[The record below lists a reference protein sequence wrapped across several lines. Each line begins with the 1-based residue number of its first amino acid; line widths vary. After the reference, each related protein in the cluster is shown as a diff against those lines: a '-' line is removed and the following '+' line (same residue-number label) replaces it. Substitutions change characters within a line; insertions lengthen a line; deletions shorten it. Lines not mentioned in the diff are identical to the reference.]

1 MRKQRVPHRVLID
14 QLRVGARTCGASIGA
29 AALGVGIALVAM
41 TALFLLLGAL
51 GVSSAPNSVVSAGQ
65 DAVVGLYAVQLVGLS
80 FFNGTAELRFAAI
93 PGLFLVGLSITLG
106 TAVVVRATRGSTKRR
121 MTVALAAAIPYALL
135 LGSAALLVPLHF
147 TAPGLAV
154 GISVSPSPAEAFL
167 LPLSWGLLFASL
179 GGLIGVLG
187 RGWRREASR
196 LLGGWAVP
204 FASLLRVMAV
214 GLAATAIVA
223 LVGGLAVS
231 GWDLGSVIDGGFS
244 HTIKVA
250 GAALIAL
257 PTAAAAVFV
266 SGFGVSFDWQVDA
279 LSHGQ
284 GSISALGGTLPSSS
298 ADPSQAHGAPGVL
311 ALAPFIAIAA
321 VFAVG
326 WLSAR
331 RSGADVRRGLANA
344 LRAAALVTLAV
355 WLFALI
361 ARVDTQIGGLLGF
374 HLVPDVG
381 ALLWRVPLVALVGC
395 FGGSLAY
402 VFTQGASARRH
413 LVATLRGAVRSFSWG
428 RAPGGPGQTRWISH
442 GLTWRAA
449 LGVGFASVPVLLVGL
464 GATGPASLAAPEEV
478 SLASISQ
485 TAEQRLERAST
496 DDESVAV
503 TVNPETKV
511 VGTASVH
518 TPLRA
523 LDIAPGKSRAAK
535 AEDVLERYG
544 ELFGLDDATAELGNP
559 QSSTDKFGV
568 THVSF
573 TQVAN
578 GLPVFAGG
586 IGVHLSNKGELLDFV
601 SGSLIPDVF
610 VAEKKAKLSRQD
622 ATEIAKGA
630 LSSGSLEQPPS
641 LQVFAGREPYVSGP
655 NARLAWFVWLAS
667 ETTNASEEYVVDAV
681 TGEILDTIPKADY
694 AKVREV
700 YDWEGGPELPGELAR
715 EEGEE
720 TPTGDADVDSA
731 YDHTG
736 TVYDFYQGY
745 GERDSWDGAGAPI
758 ISTVHFDQA
767 SGAPFENAYWNG
779 EQMVFGDEYADALDI
794 VGHELTHAVVEHDT
808 ELVASAQSGA
818 LNESFSDIMGATIEM
833 EKEEEEDWEIG
844 EDLPGGAI
852 RSLSKPSKYSEP
864 VGEEGASVSF
874 PETLTKWV
882 ETCLDNFGIHINSTI
897 TSHAFYL
904 AATELSESESMTPR
918 EVAEVF
924 YYGWTEYLTA
934 PSPTL
939 EDARAATL
947 EAAKAMWG
955 KESEVEKEVKAAF
968 NAVGLNGVAQPELP
982 DADECNGG
990 PGCSFARALQ
1000 TRQSASGEDAA
1011 EMLATLYKAR
1021 GELALTTAAGDHFM
1035 PLYESNMVRINEL
1048 VTLDPVVGEMA
1059 VSGLEEITPALDAL
1073 VEGNGEEFELTSEQ
1087 MERIEAALN
1096 RLAKDDRLYGGEG
1109 AGVLADLIE
1118 EELEWMGL
1126 ASYGGMDY
1134 QSGFERLNGE
1144 VETQMLMEEEGVIM
1158 DPNCTGQP
1166 YPNNFHINSFYADT
1180 PGHTLPGQV
1189 SPFTAGGVICG
1200 AEVEAQFGKSGCVRE
1215 GSLNTEV
1222 SVKLPP
1228 GDKVNSSKNLPAG
1241 SWVGEL
1247 YGYGIGCAGDKTRL
1261 IYGQAGLLSLTSW
1274 TEEQCPASVLA
1285 CYEGRST
1292 YKEGGNSVIGKGYAW
1307 IKEEGGALTLTTRP
1321 INVETLNGYKIKMS
1335 FGQFE
1340 ASLCGRAGKA
1350 ETESCGGPTATWIH
1364 QNGEAAEPGCPSSAG
1379 RFEMKAKNY
1388 AGESTIP
1395 VTTCVRW
1402 DKGAFMQAID
1412 APNSLNA
1419 VSCVPSSTTCI
1430 ASDDK
1435 GNARYS
1441 TAASTSAAATW
1452 NSWSGPGESPSH
1464 DIACPAS
1471 TLCVLSTG
1479 AVSGGGG
1486 NVYRASSLGG
1496 TFLSSFK
1503 PTNGVGAISCP
1514 STSFCVSAQEGG
1526 GFIRWSTKPSG
1537 TSWTAV
1543 AIGTGAMRDVSCLS
1557 SSFCAVVDAA
1567 GNVRVATSEAK
1578 IKEAGGWKATSVNG
1592 GVALTSVAC
1601 ASTTACIAIDGND
1614 EVLNLTISGTGSA
1627 TVSGQTVA
1635 EGEELND
1642 VTCTGTTCAAVGAE
1656 GGIFASSNSG
1666 STWTRR
1672 FNAAEPLMAVSCA
1685 SSSLCAAVTNV
1696 GDVVTF
1702 DP

>member
-1 MRKQRVPHRVLID
+1 MHKQRVLHRVFTD
-14 QLRVGARTCGASIGA
+14 QAQVRARTGVASIGA
-29 AALGVGIALVAM
+29 AVFGIGIALIAM

-51 GVSSAPNSVVSAGQ
+51 GVSSAPNTLVSAGQ
-65 DAVVGLYAVQLVGLS
+65 DAIVALYAVQLIGLS
-80 FFNGTAELRFAAI
+80 FFNETAELRFAAV
-93 PGLFLVGLSITLG
+93 PGLLVVGLSVTLA
-106 TAVVVRATRGSTKRR
+106 TAVVVRATRGSARRR
-121 MTVALAAAIPYALL
+121 MTVALATSIPYALL
-135 LGSAALLVPLHF
+135 LGFTALLVPLNF
-147 TAPGLAV
+147 TAPGLGV

-167 LPLSWGLLFASL
+167 LSLGWGLLFASL

-187 RGWRREASR
+187 RGWRHEAPR

-204 FASLLRVMAV
+204 VTSSLRVMAV
-214 GLAATAIVA
+214 GLAASAAVA
-223 LVGGLAVS
+223 LVGSLAVA
-231 GWDLGSVIDGGFS
+231 GWDLGSVIGGGFS

-250 GAALIAL
+250 GGALLAL
-257 PTAAAAVFV
+257 PTAAAAVLV
-266 SGFGVSFDWQVDA
+266 SGFGVPFDWQVDA

-284 GSISALGGTLPSSS
+284 GSISAFGGTLPSSS
-298 ADPSQAHGAPGVL
+298 ENLSQAHGAPGVL
-311 ALAPFIAIAA
+311 GLAPVIAIGA
-321 VFAVG
+321 VFAAG

-331 RSGADVRRGLANA
+331 RSGTDVRAGLANA
-344 LRAAALVTLAV
+344 ARTAALVTLAV
-355 WLFALI
+355 WLLALL
-361 ARVDTQIGGLLGF
+361 ARVDTQVGGLLGF
-374 HLVPDVG
+374 HLVPDAA
-381 ALLWRVPLVALVGC
+381 ALLWRVPLVAFVGC

-402 VFTQGASARRH
+402 ALVQGASGRRR
-413 LVATLRGAVRSFSWG
+413 VAAALRGAVRPSSWEWGADGQG
-428 RAPGGPGQTRWISH
+428 RTRWISQ

-449 LGVGFASVPVLLVGL
+449 LGLGFASVPVLLVGL

-478 SLASISQ
+478 SLASIGQ
-485 TAEQRLERAST
+485 AAEQRLERWST
-496 DDESVAV
+496 HDESVAV
-503 TVNPETKV
+503 TVNPETQV

-535 AEDVLERYG
+535 AEEVLERYG
-544 ELFGLDDATAELGNP
+544 ELFGLDDATAELGSP
-559 QSSTDKFGV
+559 QSSTDNFGV

-586 IGVHLSNKGELLDFV
+586 IGVHLSNKGERLDFV

-610 VAEKKAKLSRQD
+610 VAEDKAKLSRQE

-630 LSSGSLEQPPS
+630 LPSGSLAQAPS
-641 LQVFAGREPYVSGP
+641 LQVFAGREPYISGP

-667 ETTNASEEYVVDAV
+667 ETKHASEEYVVDAV
-681 TGEILDTIPKADY
+681 TGEILDTIPKADF

-731 YDHTG
+731 YEHTG

-779 EQMVFGDEYADALDI
+779 EQMVFGDEYAEALDI
-794 VGHELTHAVVEHDT
+794 VGHELTHAVSEHDT

-818 LNESFSDIMGATIEM
+818 LSESFSDIMGATIEM

-844 EDLPGGAI
+844 EDLPVGAI
-852 RSLSKPSKYSEP
+852 RSLSEPSKHSEP

-874 PETLTKWV
+874 PESLSEWV

-904 AATELSESESMTPR
+904 AATELSESLNPR
-918 EVAEVF
+918 EVGEIF

-947 EAAKAMWG
+947 AAAKAMWG
-955 KESEVEKEVKAAF
+955 EEFEVEKTIKAAF

-982 DADECNGG
+982 ESGECNGG

-1000 TRQSASGEDAA
+1000 IRQSASGEDAA

-1035 PLYESNMVRINEL
+1035 PLYESHMVRINEL
-1048 VTLDPVVGEMA
+1048 VTLDPVVAEMA
-1059 VSGLEEITPALDAL
+1059 VSGLEEITPALNAL
-1073 VEGNGEEFELTSEQ
+1073 VEGDGEEFELTSEQ

-1109 AGVLADLIE
+1109 AGELAGLIE

-1180 PGHTLPGQV
+1180 PGHTIPGQV
-1189 SPFTAGGVICG
+1189 SPFTAGGIICG
-1200 AEVEAQFGKSGCVRE
+1200 AEVEAQAGKSGCVGE
-1215 GSLNTEV
+1215 ESLNTEV
-1222 SVKLPP
+1222 SVKLAP
-1228 GDKVNSSKNLPAG
+1228 GDKVNSSKNPPAG

-1247 YGYGIGCAGDKTRL
+1247 YGYGIACAGDKTRL
-1261 IYGQAGLLSLTSW
+1261 IYGQAGLLSLASW
-1274 TEEQCPASVLA
+1274 NESQCPASVLA

-1292 YKEGGNSVIGKGYAW
+1292 YKEGGNSVTGKGYAW
-1307 IKEEGGALTLTTRP
+1307 IKEEGGTLTLTTRP
-1321 INVETLNGYKIKMS
+1321 INVETLNGYKVKMS

-1340 ASLCGRAGKA
+1340 VSLCGRAGSA

-1379 RFEMKAKNY
+1379 RYEMKAKNY

-1402 DKGAFMQAID
+1402 DKEAYMQTID

-1419 VSCVPSSTTCI
+1419 VTCVPSSTTCV

-1441 TAASTSAAATW
+1441 TNVSASAAATW
-1452 NSWSGPGESPSH
+1452 TSWSGPGESPSH

-1503 PTNGVGAISCP
+1503 PANGVGAISCP

-1543 AIGTGAMRDVSCLS
+1543 AIGTGAMKDVSCLS

-1567 GNVRVATSEAK
+1567 GNVRVATTEAK

-1592 GVALTSVAC
+1592 GVALISVAC
-1601 ASTTACIAIDGND
+1601 SSTSSCIAIDGND
-1614 EVLNLTISGTGSA
+1614 EVLNLSIAENGAAS
-1627 TVSGQTVA
+1627 VSGQTVA
-1635 EGEELND
+1635 EGEELAD

-1666 STWTRR
+1666 STWARR
-1672 FNAAEPLMAVSCA
+1672 FNAAETLMAVSCA
-1685 SSSLCAAVTNV
+1685 SSSLCEAVTNA
-1696 GDVVTF
+1696 GDVLTF